1 MFIVRD
7 SEEKLFRDLF
17 NQAIPPRGNSTTGQP
32 NINILFSRFG
42 ITSLHKRNSSNKFQG
57 NHFVPVIPV
66 DVGCK
71 RKQNPTRLKEWST
84 APQSQIYFSSVS
96 KTTISLEKLTKENTT
111 DTVQTTVKLPP
122 LKSINIKIEK
132 KKTRSKYPKLQRFTY
147 TSLKCFK
154 QNERRNLD
162 SNGFNEKKSIWKRK
176 KNSISQF

>member
-1 MFIVRD
+1 MLIVRG
-7 SEEKLFRDLF
+7 SEKKLFRDLF

-71 RKQNPTRLKEWST
+71 RKQNPVSIETKSKSTRLKEWST
-84 APQSQIYFSSVS
+84 ASQSQIYFSSFS
-96 KTTISLEKLTKENTT
+96 KATISLEKLTKENTT

-122 LKSINIKIEK
+122 LKSRNIKIEK
-132 KKTRSKYPKLQRFTY
+132 KKKHISKATVIYLHITQVF
-147 TSLKCFK
+147 
-154 QNERRNLD
+154 
-162 SNGFNEKKSIWKRK
+162 
-176 KNSISQF
+176 

>member
-122 LKSINIKIEK
+122 LKSKNIKIEK
-132 KKTRSKYPKLQRFTY
+132 KKAYIQSYCDLLTHH
-147 TSLKCFK
+147 
-154 QNERRNLD
+154 
-162 SNGFNEKKSIWKRK
+162 SNVLNKMRGI
-176 KNSISQF
+176 I